1 MADTAPLVA
10 RLEATLAGVS
20 TAGNDDSFTMGRAPF
35 AGTVTRVAYAPEAAI
50 TGAATNHRALRLRNR
65 GADGTGT
72 TVIAELAF
80 DTGVNAAAFDERD
93 IPLHATAANRDVAE
107 GAILELF
114 SDAIGTGIADPGG
127 LLVVEITR
135 S

>member
-1 MADTAPLVA
+1 MTQSQRFSAIVPGVA
-10 RLEATLAGVS
+10 
-20 TAGNDDSFTMGRAPF
+20 TAGNDDSFAVFRAPYT
-35 AGTVTRVAYAPEAAI
+35 GVVTSVTYAPDAAI

-65 GADGTGT
+65 GQAGSGT

-80 DTGVNAAAFDERD
+80 DNGVNAAAFDETT
-93 IPLHATAANRDVAE
+93 ITLSATTANRNVAE
-107 GAILELF
+107 GDVLELF

-127 LLVVEITR
+127 LLTVTIERTY